1 MAISSKIRE
10 VPKIPVARR
19 GGSGGAFPE
28 ALQVFPGCVDTKP
41 MVAMAS
47 THTLAKHDPRRLRG
61 MMDRASDLA
70 RCHQVTSVF
79 VGIAGREGDL
89 LAPEFIDFVE
99 SALRMEDAIFRLIRE
114 RAVVLLADAD
124 RGQAEDIFERLC
136 GDFAAR
142 FAPSAEF
149 EVELGYFQVNGRGG
163 HATAKEV
170 LPAIFSATQEPD
182 PS

>member
-1 MAISSKIRE
+1 MAISPKIRE
-10 VPKIPVARR
+10 VSEIPAACR
-19 GGSGGAFPE
+19 GGSGGGSPE
-28 ALQVFPGCVDTKP
+28 TLQVFPGRVDTEP
-41 MVAMAS
+41 MAAMAP
-47 THTLAKHDPRRLRG
+47 THSLPKHDPRRLRG

-99 SALRMEDAIFRLIRE
+99 GALRMEDAIFRLIRE

-124 RGQAEDIFERLC
+124 REQAEGIFRRLC
-136 GDFAAR
+136 GDFGAR
-142 FAPSAEF
+142 FAPSTEF
-149 EVELGYFQVNGRGG
+149 EVELRYFQVDGRGG

-170 LPAIFSATQEPD
+170 LPAIFGPSQEPD